1 MKSTGNVS
9 NQQKIRPDHSVEIKI
24 NKDLCNACGTCLKVC
39 PYDVLVQDID
49 GRPKS
54 HGDENCVSCG
64 HCVAVCPEGAL
75 IHEEFLENR
84 IKPIN
89 PFMHL
94 NSDQTI
100 HLLRSRRSIRAFE
113 SKPVEKE
120 LMELIIDGANTG
132 PSPHNA
138 HRVEYVVV
146 QDIETRNN
154 IITTVAEFYGKSIF
168 LMKNKD
174 ALEKMPE
181 DIQKRINAAKYQLK
195 DMERLFNRIR
205 INNDILQR
213 GTPSLLVLHALKTS
227 NDPFEPKI
235 DATIALQNAS
245 LVCCSL
251 GLSSCE
257 LGYIEIIA
265 TRSPEIQNLLNIP
278 ENHAIYGILAIGYP
292 EYTFKNWIEKE
303 RPKITWE

>member
-1 MKSTGNVS
+1 MVINSS
-9 NQQKIRPDHSVEIKI
+9 NSLKTELIAKI
-24 NKDLCNACGTCLKVC
+24 NIKEDLCNVCGTCLKVC
-39 PYDVLVQDID
+39 PYDVLIQEAN

-54 HGDENCVSCG
+54 QAEEYCVSCG

-75 IHEEFLENR
+75 MHEDFLENR
-84 IKPIN
+84 IKLIN
-89 PFMHL
+89 PFMRP
-94 NSDQTI
+94 NADQTM

-113 SKPVEKE
+113 NKPVEKE

-146 QDIETRNN
+146 ENAKTRNN
-154 IITTVAEFYGKSIF
+154 IIKIVAEFYRKSIF

-181 DIQKRINAAKYQLK
+181 GIQKRINAAEHQLN
-195 DMERLFNRIR
+195 DMERQFNRIR

-213 GTPSLLVLHALKTS
+213 GTPSLLILHALKTS

-235 DATIALQNAS
+235 DATIAIQNAS
-245 LVCCSL
+245 LVCSSL
-251 GLSSCE
+251 GLGSCE
-257 LGYIEIIA
+257 LGYIEILA
-265 TRSPEIQNLLNIP
+265 SRFPEIQNLLDIP
-278 ENHAIYGILAIGYP
+278 ENHDIYGILAIGYP
-292 EYTFKNWIEKE
+292 EYTFKNWIKKS
-303 RPKITWE
+303 PSKITWK

>member
-1 MKSTGNVS
+1 MKSTENVT
-9 NQQKIRPDHSVEIKI
+9 NQQKIRADHSVRIKI
-24 NKDLCNACGTCLKVC
+24 NKDLCIACRTCLKVC

-54 HGDENCVSCG
+54 HGEENCVSCG
-64 HCVAVCPEGAL
+64 HCVAVCPEEAL
-75 IHEEFLENR
+75 MHVEFLENR

-89 PFMHL
+89 PFMRP

-120 LMELIIDGANTG
+120 LIELIIDGANTG

-138 HRVEYVVV
+138 HRVDYVVV
-146 QDIETRNN
+146 QDTETRNN
-154 IITTVAEFYGKSIF
+154 IINEVAEFYGKSIF

-181 DIQKRINAAKYQLK
+181 NVQKRINAAQSQLK
-195 DMERLFNRIR
+195 NMERQFNRIK
-205 INNDILQR
+205 ISNDILQR

-227 NDPFEPKI
+227 NDLFEPKI
-235 DATIALQNAS
+235 DATIAMQNAS
-245 LVCCSL
+245 LVCSSL
-251 GLSSCE
+251 GLGSCE
-257 LGYIEIIA
+257 LGYVEIIA
-265 TRSPEIQNLLNIP
+265 TKSLEIQNLLNIP
-278 ENHAIYGILAIGYP
+278 ENHTIYGILAIGYP

-303 RPKITWE
+303 RPKITWK